1 MSDFSRYNK
10 VLSDKEQAD
19 MNRVQGSVMGN
30 SSKASYPD
38 PINGKYIAKVV
49 RLEIVPKPETG
60 VPCFYLRMKLIDGA
74 DPETKQFIEEWPG
87 KNHPVVFRTLP
98 IYGTKNDANCI
109 GSVAGLASRMHEGTK
124 IQFNGDYNQFAR
136 DIEALRGKIDD
147 SFAYLIEYD
156 KEDFNHI
163 KIIQIM
169 RNNSPDPNHTPSAP
183 TQPVSPEGNPLPAGG
198 VPQYPQAQPVP
209 EAESLPFES
218 HGRPPGETRSQNT
231 QADMA
236 PAIDAQPPFDKDGFI
251 PMDGMPQFE
260 QAPTSYPIPDS
271 DTGSG
276 WLDEFADEADE
287 LPFN

>member
-19 MNRVQGSVMGN
+19 MNRVQGSVMG
-30 SSKASYPD
+30 SSPKASYPD

-49 RLEIVPKPETG
+49 RLEIVPKPGTG

-124 IQFNGDYNQFAR
+124 IQFSGDYNQFAR

-147 SFAYLIEYD
+147 SFAYLIEYN

-163 KIIQIM
+163 RIIQIM

-183 TQPVSPEGNPLPAGG
+183 
-198 VPQYPQAQPVP
+198 AQPVP
-209 EAESLPFES
+209 EAEPLPFDS
-218 HGRPPGETRSQNT
+218 DGCPPWETRPQNT
-231 QADMA
+231 QADIA
-236 PAIDAQPPFDKDGFI
+236 PTIDTQLPFDSNGFI
-251 PMDGMPQFE
+251 PMDGMPQFD
-260 QAPTSYPIPDS
+260 QASTSYPDP
-271 DTGSG
+271 DTGTESG

-287 LPFN
+287 LPFS